1 MSRAATIRFILFLTT
16 ICSVGA
22 EPSPVARIRMALRD
36 AAIAPETVANLPI
49 SGFHTAPAALPPF
62 PQSPVIPALGASSL
76 PVCRTGA
83 VSLPSEA
90 AMVPVLGARGLSRS
104 KAVGTPLRP
113 SAVPDIS
120 AASARQRVAA
130 LAYDLLQEGKAD
142 PRSPEWR
149 PYLAELVARPLPDAD
164 PVALYHLFLASFEGI
179 DTRARMTL
187 AESWAARHEG
197 GRYAGP
203 IALASLRSLFQSGDY
218 EEVEKRTV
226 RVAADHPEQAAQSL
240 SLRVL
245 CQVYRNDLDA
255 AEKTVAALRQDFAG
269 TPDEPE
275 ILYLAAWLRI
285 EQNRLDEARQMLQN
299 VRNRFPDTSAA
310 KKARSALEELQP

>member
-1 MSRAATIRFILFLTT
+1 MLIFL
-16 ICSVGA
+16 
-22 EPSPVARIRMALRD
+22 
-36 AAIAPETVANLPI
+36 
-49 SGFHTAPAALPPF
+49 
-62 PQSPVIPALGASSL
+62 
-76 PVCRTGA
+76 
-83 VSLPSEA
+83 
-90 AMVPVLGARGLSRS
+90 
-104 KAVGTPLRP
+104 
-113 SAVPDIS
+113 
-120 AASARQRVAA
+120 AAS